1 MQISLPGTALRASW
15 GRLWLLA
22 ITLAAFLLRTWDLD
36 RLPPGLFFDE
46 TFNAVDARQVLA
58 GVTPIFFTGNNGRE
72 PLFIYLQAAA
82 LSGLGASAYV
92 LRLVAA
98 AAGVLTI
105 PVTALLAWRLLNWP
119 GSSQPAGQRQIA
131 LLAAAS
137 LSVLYWHVSLSRLG
151 FRVILLPLL
160 STLAFY
166 FGQRLATK
174 PSR

>member
-15 GRLWLLA
+15 GRLGLLA

-46 TFNAVDARQVLA
+46 TFNAVDAQQVLA
-58 GVTPIFFTGNNGRE
+58 GVTPFFFTGNNGRE

-82 LSGLGASAYV
+82 LSGLGSSAYI

-105 PVTALLAWRLLNWP
+105 PVTALLAWRLLNWS
-119 GSSQPAGQRQIA
+119 GGGLQLAGQRQSA

-160 STLAFY
+160 STLAF
-166 FGQRLATK
+166 
-174 PSR
+174 